1 MPRSRP
7 SLPRSVVGCCNSCKD
22 TRSESVSVSECHRLY
37 ASRIATKQV
46 QVSSNSL
53 IAHPDCAEQYSELK
67 RTLAAQYPND
77 IDGCMDDKDEFVK
90 TMAQRSLHWRGLV

>member
-1 MPRSRP
+1 M
-7 SLPRSVVGCCNSCKD
+7 
-22 TRSESVSVSECHRLY
+22 
-37 ASRIATKQV
+37 
-46 QVSSNSL
+46 